1 MWYLNN
7 VKVSTHFNIQY
18 FNLKNKIIKIC
29 TKIITP
35 NFHRKLFLDTL
46 CLKIIM
52 AKTAPTAPPKNVR
65 ISKENSEILLLC
77 RVAFH
82 LSNPKTVK
90 AMRFIIK
97 NTYNITA
104 NLKQK

>member
-1 MWYLNN
+1 MLKYQPILI
-7 VKVSTHFNIQY
+7 FNTL
-18 FNLKNKIIKIC
+18 NLKNNTKKICIKIII
-29 TKIITP
+29 P
-35 NFHRKLFLDTL
+35 NFHRKLFFDTL

-52 AKTAPTAPPKNVR
+52 DKIAPTVPPKNVR

-77 RVAFH
+77 WVAFH
-82 LSNPKTVK
+82 LSNPKMVK

>member
-1 MWYLNN
+1 M
-7 VKVSTHFNIQY
+7 S
-18 FNLKNKIIKIC
+18 NLFYNALRVKIIKIC
-29 TKIITP
+29 IKIIIP
-35 NFHRKLFLDTL
+35 NFHRKLFFDTL

-52 AKTAPTAPPKNVR
+52 AKIAPTVPPKNVR
-65 ISKENSEILLLC
+65 INKENSEILLLC
-77 RVAFH
+77 WTAFH
-82 LSNPKTVK
+82 LSTPKTVK